1 MEAFWNSPQKTAE
14 ERLDLKSL
22 KGQTKAEKLGDR
34 RRVQVAQFTSRK
46 KEEEDER
53 FSQKEVRLF
62 RGSTVATLV
71 TQGPGRAR
79 PHEVSVSCSIL
90 VDFSNCSED
99 FSHLVMIFVQKA
111 GKDKEN

>member
-14 ERLDLKSL
+14 ERLDLKNL

-99 FSHLVMIFVQKA
+99 FSHFSHDFCPKSW
-111 GKDKEN
+111 ER